1 MFVEGLGFGI
11 ELALFAEMVCAQAPW
26 ARPFSPR
33 CGRRR

>member
-1 MFVEGLGFGI
+1 MFAEGISFRS
-11 ELALFAEMVCAQAPW
+11 ELPLFAERVRAQAPL

>member
-1 MFVEGLGFGI
+1 MFVKGLGFGS
-11 ELALFAEMVCAQAPW
+11 ELALFAEMVCAQVPL

>member
-1 MFVEGLGFGI
+1 MFVKGLGFGSA
-11 ELALFAEMVCAQAPW
+11 LALFAETVRVQVPL